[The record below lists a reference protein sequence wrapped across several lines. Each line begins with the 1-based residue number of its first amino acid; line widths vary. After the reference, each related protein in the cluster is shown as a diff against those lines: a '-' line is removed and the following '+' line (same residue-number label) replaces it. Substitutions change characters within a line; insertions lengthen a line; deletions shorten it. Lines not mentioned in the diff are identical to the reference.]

1 MALVFI
7 TIAAHT
13 MRATFV
19 RASQTFCT
27 SISTRTV
34 PTKLHATARQQRWKS
49 RAQQA
54 DQTSSSTNS
63 IVPDSSSM
71 DDRLKSGSSAD
82 VGSPSNST
90 PAPQGYATRSTPLF
104 QLRRQPVTFEA
115 VDHAARRMERDMQEI
130 VQVWT

>member
-19 RASQTFCT
+19 RASQTFC
-27 SISTRTV
+27 SLILTRTV
-34 PTKLHATARQQRWKS
+34 PTKLHATASQQRC

-63 IVPDSSSM
+63 IVPDASSVYDS
-71 DDRLKSGSSAD
+71 LA
-82 VGSPSNST
+82 GSPSSST
-90 PAPQGYATRSTPLF
+90 PAPQGYTTRSTPLF